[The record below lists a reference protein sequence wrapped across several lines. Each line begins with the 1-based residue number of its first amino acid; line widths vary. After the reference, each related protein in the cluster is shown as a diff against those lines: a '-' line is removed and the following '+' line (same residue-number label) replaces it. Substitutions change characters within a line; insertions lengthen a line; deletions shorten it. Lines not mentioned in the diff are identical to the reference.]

1 MNQKPFLA
9 AGLDAGSTHTRCV
22 ILTLE
27 DLRLRFLG
35 YGDVPSSGWAKSRIV
50 DHQALTGCILQSV
63 QHAEGMARHLVE
75 TVTVG
80 CGGLTVRGANTRSRI
95 DLGRPRE
102 IEQRDVNRCLD
113 RASRPALQEDRMIL
127 QLFPQ
132 DFVVDDHPG
141 HRDPRKMLASCV
153 EANAHLIT
161 VSTQEHTSLVGAVN
175 QAHLGVDESVFEALA
190 AGYASVLPEDR
201 REGLAVVDIGAQSTE
216 LVVYYD
222 DALQLATSLPIC
234 GDHFTRDLAHF
245 LRISYEDAVMVKEI
259 YGSAIAAHTSS
270 NSFIELPANE
280 RCETREAS
288 RRRINETIEIRAE
301 ELFRMVA
308 HELSRVGMERSLTS
322 GLVLTGAGARLY
334 GMCDVA
340 ERVLDCQARIG
351 LPVGIKDWPEELNDP
366 SWTVCAGLAMYSA
379 RLRTQVDLERQS
391 IGLLGRILR

>member
-9 AGLDAGSTHTRCV
+9 VGLDAGSTHTRCV

-27 DLRLRFLG
+27 ESRLRFLG
-35 YGDVPSSGWAKSRIV
+35 YGDTPSVGWKKSRIA
-50 DHQALTGCILQSV
+50 DHQAVTACILQTV
-63 QHAEGMARHLVE
+63 QQAEAMARYPVE

-80 CGGLTVRGANTRSRI
+80 CGGVTVRGANTRSRI
-95 DLGRPRE
+95 ELGRPRE
-102 IEQRDVNRCLD
+102 IEQRDVKRSLE

-141 HRDPRKMLASCV
+141 HRDPRKMLASCI
-153 EANAHLIT
+153 EANAHVIT
-161 VSTQEHTSLVGAVN
+161 VSTQEHTSLIGAVN

-190 AGYASVLPEDR
+190 ACYASVLPDDR
-201 REGLAVVDIGAQSTE
+201 REGLALVDIGAHSTD
-216 LVVYYD
+216 LVVYYG

-245 LRISYEDAVMVKEI
+245 LRLSYDDAVLVKEV
-259 YGSAIAAHTSS
+259 YGSAVAAHTSS
-270 NSFIELPANE
+270 NSFIELPMNE
-280 RCETREAS
+280 RREPREAS

-322 GLVLTGAGARLY
+322 GLVLAGAGARLY
-334 GMCDVA
+334 GMCDIA

-351 LPVGIKDWPEELNDP
+351 LPVGICDWPEELNDP
-366 SWTVCAGLAMYSA
+366 SWSACAGLAMYSA